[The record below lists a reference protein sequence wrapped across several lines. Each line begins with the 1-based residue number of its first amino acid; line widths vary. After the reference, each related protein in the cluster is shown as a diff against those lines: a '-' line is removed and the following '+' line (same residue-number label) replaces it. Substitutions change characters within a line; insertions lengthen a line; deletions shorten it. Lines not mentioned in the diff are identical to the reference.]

1 MAHEALNFYQALAPI
16 DRLGQITDERCF
28 QDVPSDW
35 WIAITDVV
43 NSTRAIEV
51 GRYREVN
58 SVAAASIMALLNAAE
73 RVSIPFVFG
82 GDGALVL
89 IPPAMRERAEAA
101 LLASERMSK
110 RFFNL
115 ELRVALVPVQTVY
128 DAGYAVRVAKLR
140 VSENFEQAMITGGGV
155 RYAES
160 LVKDREQAKRYL
172 LYPHRD
178 DYTADFNGYECRWN
192 EMRARHDEAV
202 SLIVQATA
210 SSNAQA
216 NRVYSEVLAEID
228 RLLGDSATRH
238 PITRAAMRLNLLPH
252 NFRNE
257 ALVRYGSDDVGTL
270 TRLAVQTFVGRVFM
284 ALSIKRWGR
293 YKQLFLAATDHEK
306 FDDALRMTVS
316 GTRAQIDAL
325 REYLESRHTEGALVY
340 GMHRARAT
348 LVTCF
353 IVDHFGQQVHFV
365 DGANGGYALAARDL
379 KEQLAARKTGA
390 V

>member
-1 MAHEALNFYQALAPI
+1 MADDAPNFYQALSPI
-16 DRLGQITDERCF
+16 DRLGQITDEGCF
-28 QDVPSDW
+28 RDAPADW
-35 WIAITDVV
+35 FIAITDVV

-51 GRYREVN
+51 GKYREVN

-73 RVSIPFVFG
+73 RESIPFVFG

-89 IPPAMRERAEAA
+89 IPPALRGRAETA
-101 LLASERMSK
+101 LLASERMAK

-128 DAGYAVRVAKLR
+128 DDGYAVRVAKLR
-140 VSENFEQAMITGGGV
+140 VSENFEQAIITGGGV

-160 LVKDREQAKRYL
+160 LVKDREQGKHYL

-178 DYTADFNGYECRWN
+178 DYKADFNGYECRWN

-210 SSNAQA
+210 STTAQA
-216 NRVYSEVLAEID
+216 NKVYSEVLDEID
-228 RLLGDSATRH
+228 RLLGDSAARH

-252 NFRNE
+252 KFRNE
-257 ALVRYGSDDVGTL
+257 ALVRYGSDDIGTL
-270 TRLAVQTFVGRVFM
+270 TRLAVKTFIGRVFM
-284 ALSIKRWGR
+284 VFNIKGWGR

-316 GTRAQIDAL
+316 GTGAQIDAL
-325 REYLESRHTEGALVY
+325 REYFESRHAEGVLVY
-340 GMHRARAT
+340 GMHRATAT

-365 DGANGGYALAARDL
+365 DGANGGYALAAREL
-379 KEQLAARKTGA
+379 KEQLAARKP
-390 V
+390 

>member
-1 MAHEALNFYQALAPI
+1 MVESPNFYQAMSAI
-16 DRLGQITDERCF
+16 DRLAQITDEDCF

-35 WIAITDVV
+35 LIAITDVV

-51 GRYREVN
+51 GKYREVN

-89 IPPAMRERAEAA
+89 IPPSLRARAEVA
-101 LLASERMSK
+101 LLASERMAK

-140 VSENFEQAMITGGGV
+140 VSENFEQAIITGGGV

-160 LVKDREQAKRYL
+160 LIKDKAQGKHYL

-178 DYTADFNGYECRWN
+178 DYHADFNGYECRWN
-192 EMRARHDEAV
+192 EMRAKHDEAV

-210 SSNAQA
+210 SNTAQA
-216 NRVYSEVLAEID
+216 NTVYREVLAEMD
-228 RLLGDSATRH
+228 RLLGDSAARH
-238 PITRAAMRLNLLPH
+238 PITQAAMRLNLLPRK
-252 NFRNE
+252 FRDE
-257 ALVRYGSDDVGTL
+257 ALVRYGNDDFATL
-270 TRLAVQTFVGRVFM
+270 LGLATKTFIGRLFM
-284 ALSIKRWGR
+284 LFNIKGWGR

-316 GTRAQIDAL
+316 GTRAQIDSL
-325 REYLESRHTEGALVY
+325 RAYLESRRAEGVLVY
-340 GMHRARAT
+340 GMHRATAT

-365 DGANGGYALAARDL
+365 DGANGGYALAAREL
-379 KEQLAARKTGA
+379 KEQLAARKAGA
-390 V
+390 A